1 MGRHTFE
8 GTALNGQP
16 LPGRRNVV
24 LSSDFGWAPPAGAV
38 RAAHWLEALHLAH
51 GGFGSRG
58 YDDGASVIQVAE
70 PADEREVFV
79 IGGQLVY
86 EQALGMPFC
95 THVFAAEI
103 EHNKGDSG
111 DGRISAE
118 THRRRRRRRA
128 GGEGG
133 QRNVDSRAG
142 NQEDIEDNEEQTNAQ
157 VENYQLDNRH
167 DEEEEDKGDDEDDN
181 DEWTADTYF
190 PELPPDK
197 WRRLSVGE
205 CPKAWASDRIV
216 YENDIQ
222 LRFVTY
228 ARLGR

>member
-8 GTALNGQP
+8 GTTMNGQP

-38 RAAHWLEALHLAH
+38 RAAHWLEALYLAH

-58 YDDGASVIQVAE
+58 YDDGASAIQVAE

-95 THVFAAEI
+95 THVFATEI
-103 EHNKGDSG
+103 EHSKCDG
-111 DGRISAE
+111 DGRMSAE

-133 QRNVDSRAG
+133 QRN
-142 NQEDIEDNEEQTNAQ
+142 
-157 VENYQLDNRH
+157 LDNTAGSQKDVEENEDQANDD
-167 DEEEEDKGDDEDDN
+167 DEEEEDDDDDDD

-205 CPKAWASDRIV
+205 CPKAWASDRAV

-228 ARLGR
+228 ARLDR